1 VARAISN
8 VDDREKAWTR
18 LSRTGGETTSVNN
31 ASISLAALTM
41 AVLFCSTR
49 ACPSLDLSA
58 ALSVSSALGSL
69 SCEE

>member
-1 VARAISN
+1 
-8 VDDREKAWTR
+8 
-18 LSRTGGETTSVNN
+18 
-31 ASISLAALTM
+31 
-41 AVLFCSTR
+41 LFCSTR